1 MDWAFFWRWVIKLHK
16 VMAKTCWCGFGRYTF
31 LWWTIKSIKRYANIF
46 EWIKR
51 SQIFVKWSRIG
62 LWNWKQTSLKSL
74 KLFSFSLI
82 CKIDEALADV
92 GIGSNRLIELSF
104 WRKKL
109 SRQLCIQIIPRLEW
123 PSPKSLMNKR

>member
-1 MDWAFFWRWVIKLHK
+1 MDWAFFWRWVIKLHE

-31 LWWTIKSIKRYANIF
+31 YGGQLCNSNNTQTF
-46 EWIKR
+46 LKR
-51 SQIFVKWSRIG
+51 SQIFVRWSRVG

-82 CKIDEALADV
+82 CKIDGALADV
-92 GIGSNRLIELSF
+92 GIGSNRLIELFF
-104 WRKKL
+104 WLKKL
-109 SRQLCIQIIPRLEW
+109 RRQLCIHICQLEW